1 MMIYPEMEMTL
12 EKLIEDKTIKIQEE
26 NISILLK
33 ELIICLKQIT
43 MNKNIEFPIKNIQP
57 YNIFISK

>member
-26 NISILLK
+26 KISILIK
-33 ELIICLKQIT
+33 ELIICLKQIK

-57 YNIFISK
+57 YNIFI